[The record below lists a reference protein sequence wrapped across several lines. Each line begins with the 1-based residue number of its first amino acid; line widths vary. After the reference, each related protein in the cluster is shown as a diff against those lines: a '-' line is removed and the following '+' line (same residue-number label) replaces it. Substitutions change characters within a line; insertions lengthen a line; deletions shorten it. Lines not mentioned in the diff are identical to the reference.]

1 MFRKIFFFE
10 IRYKLKRPAV
20 YLYFLLCFFFTFMT
34 FAVGAL
40 PLDEKQWINGTSS
53 IEFFISIMSMMMML
67 VSSSLMGIPLYRD
80 IEYNTKEYYLS
91 YPITK
96 ADYFWGRYLSSFLFV
111 LLINAAI
118 LPAAWLGSIAGP
130 AFGWEIAA
138 HYGPNHFTNY
148 LYPYLTLAVPNLFFT
163 ASLFFG
169 LVAITKNVKV
179 IYSSGILLFLG
190 YMIANFFIGSSSS
203 KAVIYLSDPFAVN
216 AVRFEKGLKTL
227 AEKNN
232 MLTPIKGY
240 LLANRIIWTA
250 VGVIILLY
258 TYISFSFEKF
268 FSNGRGK
275 KATDNQSQSKPALP
289 PLNINF
295 KQGYNIRTLFTLTR
309 IEILNIIRDNYFW
322 IIIAGGS
329 IFLGIVFS
337 HGPGNYWVRD
347 YPRTSMILFIFNDAF
362 MIFIFCII
370 AFYTG
375 ETIHREKATRYA
387 FINDALPPS
396 DWIFNIAK
404 FLSICCLALFLSL
417 IPMIIGITVQLSMGY
432 HQLNIPLY
440 LSVLLGTTL
449 PKCIEM
455 AMFAFMLH
463 ICINNKFAAL
473 GVAISLWVLFT
484 IADKSGWMNYH
495 LLLYAFTPFYAIS
508 DIDGVG
514 HMFKA
519 VSWFNLYWLLFGGL
533 LLMSGYLFYVRGTI
547 TSYKE
552 RLQLAKERFRGNAL
566 FITVIISVLFIAV
579 AVYNYYNVS
588 YINHYYTDEE
598 YKEHAAILE
607 KKLKHYED
615 MSLPS
620 VTNIKLYADLYPSKR
635 SAIFKAYVTLVN
647 KTKGPINTLLLDGDN
662 VADFSIRNNN
672 ITLPYTSPV
681 IFRRGKFNLFGPA
694 NDTSAYRLYQLPRPL
709 ATGDSTIVEVNSYVD
724 YKGFRNSLYGVDL
737 LYNGTFT
744 GLGLPGLGYDEDE
757 ELWRDDDR
765 KKYGLPKKE
774 DEFAES
780 KEEEGNN
787 KLLEGAGNLIGF
799 DITVSTD
806 SNETAVAPGNL
817 VKQWKEN
824 GRNYYH
830 YAYEHPGV
838 YNSLA
843 LLSAKYATLQDSI
856 ILSDGSA
863 KNINLYYYKPHHFNL
878 DNFMAAYKDGLRYYA
893 QAFGALPVKQISL
906 AEATIYGPQEYSA
919 VGLNVYN
926 ERNAWNADLIN
937 PNDIDY
943 CYFTTTKQLAEQWW
957 GIQVAPNH
965 TKGSRI
971 ISVGL
976 PTYASL
982 VMAEKKYG
990 KENMRKI
997 LEGQLNFYLW
1007 GRGRYATD
1015 QSPLLKT
1022 NRWNEFESKAAIVL
1036 YGLKDLIGEDS
1047 LNLALREFRDA
1058 FAYRNSPPFAGS
1070 KELYGFIK
1078 KHVPDSLQYYL
1089 TDTWEKISFYDNS
1102 VTEIKSQQIG
1112 KSNQYKVSLKLNIAK
1127 VYEDNN
1133 GKEMP
1138 AKDMND
1144 YIDVAIFGKN
1154 TSAGNGRTLV
1164 NQLFIK
1170 KYKLS
1175 YGEHT
1180 LDIIVKGKPVSA
1192 GVDPYLKL
1200 IDRAPQDNIKNL

>member
-1 MFRKIFFFE
+1 MFGKIFLFE
-10 IRYKLKRPAV
+10 IKYKLKRPAV
-20 YLYFLLCFFFTFMT
+20 YLYFLLCFFFTFMS

-53 IEFFISIMSMMMML
+53 IEFFTSIMSMMMML
-67 VSSSLMGIPLYRD
+67 VSSSLMGVPLYRD

-111 LLINAAI
+111 LIINAAV
-118 LPAAWLGSIAGP
+118 LPAAWIGSLAGP
-130 AFGWEIAA
+130 ALGWENAA

-148 LYPYLTLAVPNLFFT
+148 LYPYLTLCVPNLFFT

-169 LVAITKNVKV
+169 LVAVTKNVKV

-216 AVRFEKGLKTL
+216 AIRFEKGLKTL
-227 AEKNN
+227 TEKNT
-232 MLTPIKGY
+232 MLTPIRGY
-240 LLANRIIWTA
+240 LLANRLIWTG
-250 VGVIILLY
+250 VGVVILLY
-258 TYISFSFEKF
+258 TYLTFSFEKF
-268 FSNGRGK
+268 FSTNRDK
-275 KATDNQSQSKPALP
+275 KTARNQPAITHSLP
-289 PLNINF
+289 TLNIHF
-295 KQGYNIRTLFTLTR
+295 KKGYNTRTLLTLVR
-309 IEILNIIRDNYFW
+309 IEILNIVRDNYFW

-375 ETIHREKATRYA
+375 EAVHREKVVRYA

-396 DWIFNIAK
+396 DWIFHLAK
-404 FLSICCLALFLSL
+404 FLGICWLALFLSL
-417 IPMIIGITVQLSMGY
+417 IPMLIGIIVQLGMGY
-432 HQLNIPLY
+432 NQLNIPLY
-440 LSVLLGTTL
+440 LTVLLGTTL

-455 AMFAFMLH
+455 AMFAYMLH
-463 ICINNKFAAL
+463 VCINNKFAAL

-508 DIDGVG
+508 DIDGIG

-519 VSWFNLYWLLFGGL
+519 VSWFNIYWLLFGGL
-533 LLMSGYLFYVRGTI
+533 LLMAAYLFYIRGTI
-547 TSYKE
+547 NSYKE
-552 RLQLAKERFRGNAL
+552 RFQLAKERLRGNAL
-566 FITVIISVLFIAV
+566 AITITVALLFIAV
-579 AVYNYYNVS
+579 AAYNYYNVS

-615 MSLPS
+615 MPVPNVS
-620 VTNIKLYADLYPSKR
+620 NIRLYADLYPSQRK
-635 SAIFKAYVTLVN
+635 AVFKAYVTVIN
-647 KTKGPINTLLLDGDN
+647 KNREPINTLLLDGDN
-662 VADFSIRNNN
+662 VTDFSITYNKQL
-672 ITLPYTSPV
+672 LPYTSPV
-681 IFRRGKFNLFGPA
+681 LFKRGKFNLFGPSL
-694 NDTSAYRLYQLPRPL
+694 DTSDYRLYQLPTPL
-709 ATGDSTIVEVNSYVD
+709 ASGDSSVIEVNSHLD
-724 YKGFRNSLYGVDL
+724 YKRFRNSLYGVDL

-744 GLGLPGLGYDEDE
+744 GIGLPGLGYDEDE

-774 DEFAES
+774 DEFDES
-780 KEEEGNN
+780 KETTGAD
-787 KLLEGAGNLIGF
+787 KLLEGGGNLIRF
-799 DITVSTD
+799 DITVSTE
-806 SNETAVAPGNL
+806 NNQTAIAPGNL

-824 GRNYYH
+824 NRNYYQ
-830 YAYEHPGV
+830 YAYENPGI
-838 YNSLA
+838 YHSLA
-843 LLSAKYATLQDSI
+843 LLSEEYAVMQDTVALNMNDIKRI
-856 ILSDGSA
+856 ILYYH
-863 KNINLYYYKPHHFNL
+863 KQHYYNLNS
-878 DNFMAAYKDGLRYYA
+878 FMSTYKDGLRYYTKS
-893 QAFGALPVKQISL
+893 FGPLPVKQISL
-906 AEATIYGPQEYSA
+906 AETSIYSPQAFSS
-919 VGLNVYN
+919 VGLNTYN
-926 ERNAWNADLIN
+926 ERNAWNANQTN
-937 PNDIDY
+937 PNEVDY
-943 CYFTTTKQLAEQWW
+943 CYLATAKQLAEQWW

-971 ISVGL
+971 ISTGL

-1007 GRGRYATD
+1007 GRGRNTTD

-1022 NRWNEFESKAAIVL
+1022 NRWNEFENKAAIVL
-1036 YGLKDLIGEDS
+1036 YGLRDLIGEDS
-1047 LNLALREFRDA
+1047 INLALREFHDA
-1058 FAYRNSPPFAGS
+1058 FAYRNTPPFAGS
-1070 KELYGFIK
+1070 KDLYGFIK

-1089 TDTWEKISFYDNS
+1089 ADTWEKISFYDNS
-1102 VTEIKSQQIG
+1102 LTEVKSQQVG
-1112 KSNQYKVSLKLNIAK
+1112 KSNQYKVTVTLNISK
-1127 VYEDNN
+1127 IYQDNN
-1133 GKEMP
+1133 GKETQ

-1144 YIDVAIFGKN
+1144 YIDIAVFGEDIKL
-1154 TSAGNGRTLV
+1154 SNGRQLV

-1175 YGEHT
+1175 YGQHT
-1180 LDIIVKGKPVSA
+1180 FSFIVNGKPVSA

-1200 IDRAPQDNIKNL
+1200 IDRTPQDNIKNL